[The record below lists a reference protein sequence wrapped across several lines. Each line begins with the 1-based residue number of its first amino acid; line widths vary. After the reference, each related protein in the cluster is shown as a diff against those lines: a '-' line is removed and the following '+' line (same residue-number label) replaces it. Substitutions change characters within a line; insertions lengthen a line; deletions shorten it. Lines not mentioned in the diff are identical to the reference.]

1 MLGHLVSLV
10 FVFVLALKLKS
21 VMLHNQALSTHI
33 SHKQLEKSSICRL
46 TRNHGNLK
54 RTKG

>member
-33 SHKQLEKSSICRL
+33 LHKQHEKSSICRL

-54 RTKG
+54 STKG